1 MVYKIS
7 DNIISPLGETTE
19 ANYSAIKGGKSALSA
34 YTDKWN
40 IPEPFYGS
48 LFTEEQNARLAIPG
62 FTRFESLVI
71 NSVKSALS
79 YVSIPLS
86 SKKVAFVLSTTK
98 ANVAELEESAEMYT
112 DFYPGISAQRIAKY
126 IGIHTEPIVVC
137 NACISGVS
145 AIITAKRLIENG
157 TYDYAVV
164 CGADCQSKFIISGF
178 QSLKALS
185 AKQCRPFD
193 IERLGLNL
201 GEAAATMIL
210 CSPSLIKDHETP
222 WCITSGSTH
231 NDAFHIS
238 SPSPKGEGSYRSLTT
253 VLETNDA
260 TDLAFINLHGTATM
274 YNDQMESKAV
284 QRAELLD
291 VPVNGFKGYYGHT
304 MGAAGILE
312 TLLSM
317 YSVDDHTI
325 IGTRGY
331 EERGVSGK
339 LNLTAAHKETDK
351 QSFAKLISGF
361 GGCNAALYATHREMC
376 VVPKESVQTKVLHT
390 VEITPKTVF
399 VDGVQ
404 LETEGEGK
412 ALLTHIYKRRIGE
425 YPKFYKMDLLSRLGF
440 IASELL
446 IAAEGDERFT
456 SHPDRGVILFNK
468 TSSVVADKEYQKSIS
483 DLSDYYPSPAA
494 FVYTL
499 PNIVTG
505 EIALRNQ
512 YHGET
517 SFYILPENNQT
528 VIDEVIHS
536 ALNDA
541 HMQSVIGGW
550 IDCESDNDFNATLKL
565 IVKL

>member
-19 ANYSAIKGGKSALSA
+19 ANYSVIKEGKSALSP

-40 IPEPFYGS
+40 IPEPFFGS
-48 LFTEEQNARLAIPG
+48 LFTEEQNAHLAIPG

-71 NSVKSALS
+71 HSVKSALS

-86 SKKVAFVLSTTK
+86 SKRIAFVLSTTK
-98 ANVAELEESAEMYT
+98 ANVAELEESAETYNG
-112 DFYPGISAQRIAKY
+112 FYPGITAQRIAQY
-126 IGIHTEPIVVC
+126 FGIQTEPIVVC

-145 AIITAKRLIENG
+145 AIITAKRLIESG
-157 TYDYAVV
+157 AYDYAIV

-185 AKQCRPFD
+185 SKQCRPFD

-210 CSPSLIKDHETP
+210 CAPSLIKEDETP

-238 SPSPKGEGSYRSLTT
+238 SPSPKGEGSYRSLTS

-260 TDLAFINLHGTATM
+260 NDLAFINLHGTATM

-376 VVPKESVQTKVLHT
+376 VAPKESVQTKVLHT
-390 VEITPKTVF
+390 VDITPKTVF

-412 ALLTHIYKRRIGE
+412 ALLTQIYKKRIGE

-440 IASELL
+440 VASELL
-446 IAAEGDERFT
+446 IEAEGDERFT
-456 SHPDRGVILFNK
+456 SHADRGVILFNK

-505 EIALRNQ
+505 EIALRNK

-517 SFYILPENNQT
+517 SFYILPENNQ
-528 VIDEVIHS
+528 EVMDQVVG
-536 ALNDA
+536 AAFNDS
-541 HMQSVIGGW
+541 HMESILCGW